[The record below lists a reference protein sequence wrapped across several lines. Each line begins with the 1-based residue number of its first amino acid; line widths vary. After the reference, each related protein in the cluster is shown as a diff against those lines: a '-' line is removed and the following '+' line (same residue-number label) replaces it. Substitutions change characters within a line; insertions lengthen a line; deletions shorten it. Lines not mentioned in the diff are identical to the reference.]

1 MKKWKVVLPVV
12 CAAVVIAGLSFMVTV
27 KADEN
32 DNVIPR
38 NIYIGEIAVGG
49 MTREEAQEAV
59 DQYIAENS
67 EAVLT
72 LEADKNSVEA
82 SLEDLGVAWGNPSIV
97 DDALNYGKT
106 GNLLERYKA
115 KKDLEKESKV
125 FRVAYAI
132 DEEKAAAFLEAH
144 AEELNQEVI
153 DSTLSRVNGAFEIV
167 SGQEGVEI
175 DTDASVET
183 MHSFFA
189 EEWTGGDASITL
201 TANVVEP
208 RGTEE
213 ELSKVQDLMGSYST
227 NYSDSAAGRKA
238 NINNAVSKINGSV
251 IYPGDE
257 YSVSDAISPLSASN
271 GYELAGSYENG
282 TIVESYG
289 GGVCQVSTTLYNALI
304 LSELEITE
312 RFAHSMVVS
321 YVEPSMDAAIATGLK
336 DLKFK
341 NNTDAPIYIE
351 GYCDGGNVYFN
362 VYGQDT
368 REEGRKVS
376 FYSEITSTEEPT
388 TEFVTSDDPIG
399 FFSVQSA
406 HIGQKARLWKIVTVN
421 GVEQS
426 REVFNSST
434 YKAAPRTITVGM
446 ASDYPEAVGAMN
458 AALAT
463 QEEAVVRQAA
473 HDWSN
478 EAIAQ
483 RQQLSETNT
492 SQQVPAE
499 ENGSSGTTTTDTTSP
514 GTTTTDTTTS
524 DTTTPDTTTPAQ

>member
-12 CAAVVIAGLSFMVTV
+12 CAAMVIAGLSFMVTV

-32 DNVIPR
+32 DNVIPQ
-38 NIYIGEIAVGG
+38 NVYIGEIAVGG
-49 MTREEAQEAV
+49 MTKEEAQEAV
-59 DQYIAENS
+59 DQYIAENN

-82 SLEDLGVAWGNPSIV
+82 SLEDLGVSWGNPSV
-97 DDALNYGKT
+97 VEDALNYGKT

-115 KKDLEKESKV
+115 KKDLEKEDKV
-125 FRVAYAI
+125 FRIAYAI

-167 SGQEGVEI
+167 PGQDGVEI
-175 DTDASVET
+175 DTEASVET

-189 EEWTGGDASITL
+189 EEWHGGDASIEL

-227 NYSDSAAGRKA
+227 NYSDSSAGRKA
-238 NINNAVSKINGSV
+238 NIKNAVSKINGSV

-257 YSVSDAISPLSASN
+257 YSVSDAISPLNAAN

-282 TIVESYG
+282 TVVESYG

-304 LSELEITE
+304 LSELDITE
-312 RFAHSMVVS
+312 RFAHSMIVT
-321 YVEPSMDAAIATGLK
+321 YVKPSMDAAIATGLK

-351 GYCDGGNVYFN
+351 GYCDGANVYFN

-368 REEGRKVS
+368 REAGRKVS
-376 FYSEITSTEEPT
+376 YVSEIISTEEAT
-388 TEFVTSDDPIG
+388 TEFVTSEDPIG
-399 FFSVQSA
+399 FISVTGA
-406 HIGQKARLWKIVTVN
+406 HIGQKAQLWKIVTVD
-421 GVEQS
+421 GVEVS
-426 REVFNSST
+426 REVFNTST
-434 YKAAPRTITVGM
+434 YKASPRTVTVGM
-446 ASDYPEAVGAMN
+446 ASSNPEAVGAMN

-463 QEEAVVRQAA
+463 QDESVIRQAA
-473 HDWSN
+473 QDWN
-478 EAIAQ
+478 DGAVAQ
-483 RQQLSETNT
+483 RQQQQQSSSEN
-492 SQQVPAE
+492 SAPQQEPAGE
-499 ENGSSGTTTTDTTSP
+499 TGESGTTTP
-514 GTTTTDTTTS
+514 DTTTS
-524 DTTTPDTTTPAQ
+524 GTTTPDTTTPAQ

>member
-12 CAAVVIAGLSFMVTV
+12 CAAVLIAGLSFMVTV

-32 DNVIPR
+32 NNVIPQ

-49 MTREEAQEAV
+49 MTREEAQAAV
-59 DQYIAENS
+59 DQYMEENN

-82 SLEDLGVAWGNPSIV
+82 SLEDLGVTWGNPSIL

-106 GNLLERYKA
+106 GNLLDRYKA
-115 KKDLEKESKV
+115 KKDLEKENKV
-125 FRVAYAI
+125 FRIAYAI
-132 DEEKAAAFLEAH
+132 DEEKAGAFLEAH
-144 AEELNQEVI
+144 AEELNQEVV
-153 DSTLSRVNGAFEIV
+153 DSTLSRVNGSFQIV
-167 SGQEGVEI
+167 PGQDGVEI
-175 DTDASVET
+175 DAEASVEN

-189 EEWTGGDASITL
+189 EEWDGGDATLTL

-213 ELSKVQDLMGSYST
+213 ELAKVQDLMGGFST
-227 NYSDSAAGRKA
+227 NYSDSTAGRKA
-238 NINNAVSKINGSV
+238 NIKNAVSKINGSV

-257 YSVSDAISPLSASN
+257 YSVSDTISPLNASN

-282 TIVESYG
+282 TVVESYG

-321 YVEPSMDAAIATGLK
+321 YVQPSMDAAIATGLK

-351 GYCDGGNVYFN
+351 GYCDGSNVYFN
-362 VYGQDT
+362 VYGQDK
-368 REEGRKVS
+368 REAGREVS
-376 FYSEITSTEEPT
+376 YVSEITSTEEPT
-388 TEFVTSDDPIG
+388 TEFVTSEDPIG
-399 FFSVQSA
+399 FVAVQSA
-406 HIGQKARLWKIVTVN
+406 HIGQKARLWKIVKVN

-426 REVFNSST
+426 REVFNTST
-434 YKAAPRTITVGM
+434 YRAAPRTITVGM
-446 ASDYPEAVGAMN
+446 ASSYPEAIGAMN

-463 QEEAVVRQAA
+463 QDEGIVRQTAS
-473 HDWSN
+473 DWSDG
-478 EAIAQ
+478 AIAQ
-483 RQQLSETNT
+483 RQQQQQSSETNT
-492 SQQVPAE
+492 PQQEPAD
-499 ENGSSGTTTTDTTSP
+499 GTTTP
-514 GTTTTDTTTS
+514 DTTTP
-524 DTTTPDTTTPAQ
+524 DTTTPGTTTPDTTTPAQ